1 MSEIAQD
8 SQRCDVFL
16 FRARLFKSRSA
27 AGQFIEKGAVRVEA
41 GGAVRR
47 LRRAAAPVRPGD
59 TLVYMRSGSLVR
71 LTILQLGERR
81 GPASEAQQL
90 YSLEPSLTAPGSD
103 RS

>member
-1 MSEIAQD
+1 MSVGPED

-16 FRARLFKSRSA
+16 YRARLFKSRSG
-27 AGQFIEKGAVRVEA
+27 AGQFIEKGAVRIET

-47 LRRAAAPVRPGD
+47 LRRASAPVRPGD

-71 LTILQLGERR
+71 VAILQLGERR
-81 GPASEAQQL
+81 GPAREAQQL
-90 YSLEPSLTAPGSD
+90 YALDPSPTEMRPD